1 MKLTNALKKI
11 STISACV
18 LLFACSSSKIIISG
32 QIVNQTGI
40 PIPQA
45 EVSTEPPTD
54 LVTTNQDGYFFLTRQ
69 VGGPEGEAEIKPGV
83 YQVKVS
89 KDGFVTLSISVN
101 AMKGNVWANRHILQ
115 PERALIDTVAPDVTE
130 DPDSVNHGSAVMEG
144 M

>member
-1 MKLTNALKKI
+1 MQLSAICKKLTFIGA
-11 STISACV
+11 SA
-18 LLFACSSSKIIISG
+18 LLFACSSKIIISG

-45 EVSTEPPTD
+45 EVSTEPATD

-69 VGGPEGEAEIKPGV
+69 VGGAEGEAEIAPGT
-83 YQVKVS
+83 YTIKVM
-89 KDGFVTLSISVN
+89 KDGFVTLSIPVN

-115 PERALIDTVAPDVTE
+115 QERALIDTVAPDATE
-130 DPDSVNHGSAVMEG
+130 DPDNVNHGGGVMEG